1 LAGLVP
7 WSRFDE
13 AFGRFYRPIGRP
25 AKPTRLMVGLHYLK
39 HVHDLSDE
47 EVVARWVENP
57 YWQFFC
63 GFDFFQHEAP
73 LDASTMTRWRKR
85 IGPEGLEEMLKAS
98 VGVALDTGVAKP
110 SSLERVSVDTTV
122 QPKAIAHPT
131 DSRLYWKALES
142 LVRQAKRHGIVLRQ
156 SHTRLAKAAMV
167 RAGRHAHARQFR
179 RMRRALKQ
187 LRTYLGRVFRDVG
200 RKIAGN
206 TALES
211 KFARLL
217 GLVERLLAQRPKDK
231 DKLYALHAPEVVCIA
246 KGKARTPYEFG
257 AKIGIAVTNREG
269 LVLAAKAFA
278 GNPYDGHTL
287 TETLD
292 QATSVSGVT
301 PERIYVDKGYRGHN
315 YTGAGEVMIAGRRR
329 GLSATMRRELRR
341 RSAIEA
347 TIGHMKTDGRL
358 DRNFLLGQAG
368 DAINALLAAA
378 GHNLRLVLAA
388 LALWLAFILAAIAK
402 AIANANTAVCSLP
415 AKPSMT

>member
-1 LAGLVP
+1 
-7 WSRFDE
+7 
-13 AFGRFYRPIGRP
+13 
-25 AKPTRLMVGLHYLK
+25 
-39 HVHDLSDE
+39 
-47 EVVARWVENP
+47 
-57 YWQFFC
+57 
-63 GFDFFQHEAP
+63 
-73 LDASTMTRWRKR
+73 MTRWRKR
-85 IGPEGLEEMLKAS
+85 IGPAGLEEMLKAS

-110 SSLERVSVDTTV
+110 GSLERVSVDTTV

-131 DSRLYWKALES
+131 DSRLYWKALQT
-142 LVRQAKRHGIVLRQ
+142 LVRQAKRHGIALRQ

-217 GLVERLLAQRPKDK
+217 GLVERLMAQKPKDK

-269 LVLAAKAFA
+269 LVLAAKAFT

-287 TETLD
+287 AATLD
-292 QATSVSGVT
+292 QARSVSGVAA
-301 PERIYVDKGYRGHN
+301 ERIYVDRGYRGHD
-315 YTGAGEVMIAGRRR
+315 YVGAGQVMIAGRRR

-368 DAINALLAAA
+368 DAINALLTAA

-388 LALWLAFILAAIAK
+388 LALWLAFILAAFAK
-402 AIANANTAVCSLP
+402 ANTSARLLQ
-415 AKPSMT
+415 AEPSMT

>member
-1 LAGLVP
+1 
-7 WSRFDE
+7 
-13 AFGRFYRPIGRP
+13 
-25 AKPTRLMVGLHYLK
+25 
-39 HVHDLSDE
+39 
-47 EVVARWVENP
+47 
-57 YWQFFC
+57 
-63 GFDFFQHEAP
+63 
-73 LDASTMTRWRKR
+73 
-85 IGPEGLEEMLKAS
+85 
-98 VGVALDTGVAKP
+98 
-110 SSLERVSVDTTV
+110 
-122 QPKAIAHPT
+122 
-131 DSRLYWKALES
+131 
-142 LVRQAKRHGIVLRQ
+142 
-156 SHTRLAKAAMV
+156 
-167 RAGRHAHARQFR
+167 
-179 RMRRALKQ
+179 MRRALKQ

-217 GLVERLLAQRPKDK
+217 GLVERLMAQKPKDK

-269 LVLAAKAFA
+269 LVLAAKAFT

-287 TETLD
+287 AATLD
-292 QATSVSGVT
+292 QARSVSGVAA
-301 PERIYVDKGYRGHN
+301 ERIYVDRGYRGHD
-315 YTGAGEVMIAGRRR
+315 YVGAGQVMIAGRR

-368 DAINALLAAA
+368 DAINALLTAA

-388 LALWLAFILAAIAK
+388 LALWLAFILAAFAK
-402 AIANANTAVCSLP
+402 ANTSARLLQ
-415 AKPSMT
+415 AEPSMT